1 MPKHKTSISI
11 SDKTLKFLTREG
23 WPTSTQLGL
32 DADLLAEI
40 FRLVDSKE
48 GECPL
53 GRNIQSLRRSQGSGD
68 G

>member
-11 SDKTLKFLTREG
+11 SQKTMTFLAREKR
-23 WPTSTQLGL
+23 PTSTQLGL

-40 FRLVDSKE
+40 FRLVDSSE

-53 GRNIQSLRRSQGSGD
+53 GSHIKSLRRSQGTE
-68 G
+68 